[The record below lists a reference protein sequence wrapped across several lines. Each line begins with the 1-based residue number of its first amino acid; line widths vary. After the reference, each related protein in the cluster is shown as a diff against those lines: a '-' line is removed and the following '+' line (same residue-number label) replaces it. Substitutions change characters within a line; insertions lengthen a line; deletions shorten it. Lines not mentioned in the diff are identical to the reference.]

1 MAGRKDTKTLSKRYE
16 LDPKDT
22 KTFWIQ
28 KIRKPLDPKRS
39 KRYENLLDPKGRTLA
54 APPSSTPTDRHRHRP
69 STNHKIH
76 PHPPHRTLG
85 VSNRLCIDNPNR
97 QSVISVI
104 VALKLKL
111 SVVPTT
117 QRLTLKH
124 PLSIVSI
131 RHDARELRRNIVSI
145 LCESAGLTDFH
156 CGICL
161 NSS

>member
-1 MAGRKDTKTLSKRYE
+1 MCGCGRYE
-16 LDPKDT
+16 NLLEPKDT
-22 KTFWIQ
+22 KTSWIS
-28 KIRKPLDPKRS
+28 KIRKPIGS
-39 KRYENLLDPKGRTLA
+39 KRTHPRRA
-54 APPSSTPTDRHRHRP
+54 AIIDTDRHRHRP

-97 QSVISVI
+97 QSVIIVI

>member
-54 APPSSTPTDRHRHRP
+54 APPSSTPIDTDIVHQP
-69 STNHKIH
+69 TIKSIH
-76 PHPPHRTLG
+76 IHTTPHSWRT
-85 VSNRLCIDNPNR
+85 NRLCIDNPNR